1 MHIAYCKRSYTFL
14 FSLYQNHLQLKY
26 CSSIHLDWAFR
37 KIRKIQFLLILSVLS
52 MFQLHLIFESYN
64 VQCYDNTMLLYFM
77 PIIFRHLSQIL
88 VILLMLCISHIV
100 AEVVRHWT
108 RFQYHLMSV
117 VYLFHPLLFEDLLSL
132 LASKFVY
139 HISTQI
145 KMGK

>member
-1 MHIAYCKRSYTFL
+1 MHIVYCKRSYTFL
-14 FSLYQNHLQLKY
+14 SSLLSNPSTAEIFLVLIVISQDNKL
-26 CSSIHLDWAFR
+26 
-37 KIRKIQFLLILSVLS
+37 QFLLILSVLS
-52 MFQLHLIFESYN
+52 MFQLHLIFQLNN
-64 VQCYDNTMLLYFM
+64 VQSYDNTMHVYFI

-108 RFQYHLMSV
+108 RFQYHLMLV
-117 VYLFHPLLFEDLLSL
+117 VDLFHPLLFEDLLSL

-145 KMGK
+145 KIGK

>member
-14 FSLYQNHLQLKY
+14 SSLYQNHLQLKY
-26 CSSIHLDWAFR
+26 CSSIHLDCSVDLP
-37 KIRKIQFLLILSVLS
+37 QFLLILSILS
-52 MFQLHLIFESYN
+52 MFQLHLIFQLYN
-64 VQCYDNTMLLYFM
+64 VQSYDNKMLVYFM

-139 HISTQI
+139 HISTQ
-145 KMGK
+145 KK